1 MVVGEDAAGGE
12 ILPVP
17 IVRIACC
24 DVECSIFMIAY
35 CQMQGVCAWTVVSVD
50 VVVCIC
56 ACLGICTV
64 VPCEIFAGIL
74 VVCIVCAVVYCEIK
88 GINVGAG

>member
-35 CQMQGVCAWTVVSVD
+35 CQMQGVCAGTVVGVD
-50 VVVCIC
+50 VVVNVS
-56 ACLGICTV
+56 ACFGIGAI
-64 VPCEIFAGIL
+64 VPCKGFASIL
-74 VVCIVCAVVYCEIK
+74 VVGIV
-88 GINVGAG
+88 